1 MLYRVRYGGEGVAG
15 FHEGA
20 LEDFG
25 QNSHSAV
32 EEATPGLGGLSG
44 ARGEHVEI
52 REREFW

>member
-15 FHEGA
+15 LHEGA

-25 QNSHSAV
+25 QSSHSAV
-32 EEATPGLGGLSG
+32 EEATPGCRGLSG

-52 REREFW
+52 RETEFW

>member
-25 QNSHSAV
+25 QNSHSVV

-44 ARGEHVEI
+44 ARGEHVET